1 MLKSLVPEHLRKD
14 WLLHFSGFITWS
26 VICYISLANMY
37 IGGEFFLKLIAF
49 IIFYISFAWIAFV
62 EDRSGTLLNKV
73 LLGIEIVIVL
83 SLIAL
88 DKYKLS
94 AILLVLI
101 ATLLPSIFTRKQ
113 SIIIIV
119 LISIAHFVLYYAY
132 YGDSFLSS
140 MLHVVIYFMLQIFGF
155 SAIEMVHRE
164 AKAKEELAAINQEL
178 LATRFMLKSSSKKQE
193 RLRISRDLHDA
204 IGHQLTALSL
214 NLEVA
219 KHKVPEAF
227 KPLLQENLQLA
238 KTLLTDVRQVVKE
251 MRDEEQFD
259 LISSLENIISQL
271 PNCQLAVIS
280 SPEIN
285 SLRLKQQLMFCL
297 QEGISNAL
305 RHGKASQFTLDTNKV
320 DNSLV
325 IELSNN
331 GSVIA
336 ENNHSS
342 FGSGLTGL
350 NERLVDFSGKVA
362 LITNEYGCTLKIEV
376 EDCYD

>member
-26 VICYISLANMY
+26 VICYLSLANLTV
-37 IGGEFFLKLIAF
+37 GGEFFLKLCAF
-49 IIFYISFAWIAFV
+49 IIFYVCFAWIIFSD
-62 EDRSGTLLNKV
+62 DRADSVFHKV

-83 SLIAL
+83 FLIAF
-88 DKYKLS
+88 DKYNIA

-101 ATLLPSIFTRKQ
+101 ASLLPVMFTRKQ
-113 SIIIIV
+113 AILLIIMITM
-119 LISIAHFVLYYAY
+119 AHFFIS
-132 YGDSFLSS
+132 YGDGFLSS
-140 MLHVVIYFMLQIFGF
+140 FFRVIIYFMLQIFGF
-155 SAIEMVHRE
+155 SAIEMAHRE
-164 AKAKEELAAINQEL
+164 EKAKEELAAINQEL
-178 LATRFMLKSSSKKQE
+178 LATRFMLKSSSQKQE

-219 KHKVPEAF
+219 KHKVPEEF

-259 LISSLENIISQL
+259 LISSFNNLISQL
-271 PNCQLAVIS
+271 PNCQLTVIA
-280 SPEIN
+280 SPVIN
-285 SLRLKQQLMFCL
+285 SLRLKQQLMFCV

-305 RHGKASQFTLDTNKV
+305 RHGKANQFTFDSNKA
-320 DNSLV
+320 DNKLV
-325 IELSNN
+325 IELSDN
-331 GSVIA
+331 GSTIA
-336 ENNHSS
+336 ENSHML
-342 FGSGLTGL
+342 FGSGLIGL
-350 NERLVDFSGKVA
+350 NERLADFSGKVT
-362 LITNEYGCTLKIEV
+362 LVVSENGCTLKIEV

>member
-26 VICYISLANMY
+26 VICYLSLVNLTV
-37 IGGEFFLKLIAF
+37 GGEFFLKLSAFIAF
-49 IIFYISFAWIAFV
+49 YVCFVWIIFAENRA
-62 EDRSGTLLNKV
+62 GPLLYKV
-73 LLGIEIVIVL
+73 LLAIEIVIVL
-83 SLIAL
+83 FLISL
-88 DKYKLS
+88 DKYNVA

-101 ATLLPSIFTRKQ
+101 ATLLPVMFTRRQ
-113 SIIIIV
+113 ALLIITMITT
-119 LISIAHFVLYYAY
+119 AHFFIAY
-132 YGDSFLSS
+132 VDSFISS
-140 MLHVVIYFMLQIFGF
+140 FFQVIIYFMLQIFGF
-155 SAIEMVHRE
+155 SAIETARRE
-164 AKAKEELAAINQEL
+164 EKAKEELAAINQEL
-178 LATRFMLKSSSKKQE
+178 LATRFMLKSSSQKQE
-193 RLRISRDLHDA
+193 RLRISRDLHDV

-219 KHKVPEAF
+219 KHKVPEEF

-251 MRDEEQFD
+251 IRDEEQFD
-259 LISSLENIISQL
+259 LLLSLENLISQL
-271 PNCQLAVIS
+271 PNCQLTVIS

-305 RHGKASQFTLDTNKV
+305 RHGKANQFTLNTIKI
-320 DNSLV
+320 DNNLV

-331 GSVIA
+331 GSA
-336 ENNHSS
+336 KTENTPTS
-342 FGSGLTGL
+342 FGSGLLGL
-350 NERLVDFSGKVA
+350 KERLVDFSGKVA
-362 LITNEYGCTLKIEV
+362 LDASDKGCTLKIEV